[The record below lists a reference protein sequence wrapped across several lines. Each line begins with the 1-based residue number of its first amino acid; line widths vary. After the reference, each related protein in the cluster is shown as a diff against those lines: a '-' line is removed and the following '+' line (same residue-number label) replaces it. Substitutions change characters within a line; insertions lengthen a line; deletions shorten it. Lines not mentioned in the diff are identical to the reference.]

1 MRSQVEQAMKL
12 LRRSEAIEP
21 YVFRPW
27 FDRLTF
33 RSVIDIYQ
41 PLSRAW
47 ALAEA
52 SGYDRE
58 RFLDS
63 LEKPLQRN
71 LVVERGFDWV
81 LEQAREKAADYEKEE
96 ASWRKA
102 FFADKSPAMTTL
114 LRRYEAR
121 MTAADGFSNS
131 RALFLP
137 LKLLGRAAPL
147 RWQVA
152 PPEEVE
158 ARFGPYLERPE
169 TLFDPQ
175 EPAPHF
181 NVSHDLV
188 LEGRRH
194 RWLHDAAVEESDE
207 ERKLWVHVI
216 EPEGAQNP
224 PTLVFLHGISMETE
238 MWKGFEDAVN
248 QAVEWGFR
256 VIRPE
261 GPWHG
266 RRRRRGYHGG
276 EPVLSRGPLG
286 FLTYITRHAREGGQ
300 LIAWARGQGSGPVGL
315 FGLSLGGLTAQR
327 LASASAAWPEAYR
340 PDSLLLMV
348 VSGRAGSLEIG
359 GRLAKELGVPE
370 HLAAAGWR
378 EETLAPYRLFA
389 EPQEPPKLP
398 ASRLHMILGEKDEL
412 MPIEHGLELAKRWK
426 VPEKNLTVT
435 DQGHFSGYF
444 SLIARPGPFKAF
456 AMQLKEL

>member
-12 LRRSEAIEP
+12 LRRSESIEP

-33 RSVIDIYQ
+33 RSVVDVYQ

-81 LEQAREKAADYEKEE
+81 LEQAREKAQSYKSQE

-102 FFADKSPAMTTL
+102 FFAEKAPAMTTL
-114 LRRYEAR
+114 ARHYEAR
-121 MTAADGFSNS
+121 MAAADGFSNS

-147 RWQVA
+147 RWRVA

-158 ARFGPYLERPE
+158 ARFGPYLDAPE
-169 TLFDPQ
+169 TLFDPAR
-175 EPAPHF
+175 PTPDF
-181 NVSHDLV
+181 KVSHELV
-188 LEGRRH
+188 MEGRRH
-194 RWLHDAAVEESDE
+194 RWLQDAAAAESEE
-207 ERKLWVHVI
+207 ERRLWVHVI
-216 EPEGAQNP
+216 EPEGAANP

-238 MWKGFEDAVN
+238 MWSGFEDAVN
-248 QAVEWGFR
+248 HAVDWGFR

-266 RRRRRGYHGG
+266 RRRRPGFHGG
-276 EPVLSRGPLG
+276 EPVLSLGPLG
-286 FLTYITRHAREGGQ
+286 FLSYITRHAGEGGQ
-300 LIAWARGQGSGPVGL
+300 LIAWARGEGSGPVGL

-327 LASASAAWPEAYR
+327 LASASGAWPEAYR

-348 VSGRAGSLEIG
+348 VSGRAGSVEIG
-359 GRLAKELGVPE
+359 GRLARELGVPGR
-370 HLAAAGWR
+370 LADAGWS
-378 EETLAPYRLFA
+378 EETLAPYRVLA

-398 ASRLHMILGEKDEL
+398 ASRLHMILGKEDEL

-435 DQGHFSGYF
+435 NQGHFSGYF
-444 SLIARPGPFKAF
+444 SLISRPGPFKDF
-456 AMQLKEL
+456 LTQLKGL